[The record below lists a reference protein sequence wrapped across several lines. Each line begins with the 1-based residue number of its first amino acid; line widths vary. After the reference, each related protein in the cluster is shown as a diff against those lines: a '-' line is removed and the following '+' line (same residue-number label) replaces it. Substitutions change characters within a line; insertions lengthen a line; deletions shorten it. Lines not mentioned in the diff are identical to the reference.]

1 MSGLVSG
8 YSGIIAPTNLVT
20 NGAFRINQRG
30 TFSTLTPVKVGDY
43 VSDCWYV
50 GANTNADYV
59 EARNYSTEGLMQ
71 FTGYGKKGQRVEI
84 QLKPRDNFGYGVI
97 GDYNGSISPAN
108 SRWHYTTS
116 WMTVLNTEGVDIQ
129 ARFQGPYNWNDDLWH
144 QDPLTLV
151 KSGEIKQTTACIN
164 QSRGDTLTTGGFAFF
179 ILEEDGE
186 FNVRFYHA
194 TCVTGAYKHPP
205 NFVPVPYADDLA
217 RCQRYYQRINVQ
229 DHFGVYPQAL
239 IHYNGDSRVVHDYIL
254 PTQMATDAS
263 PVLIRH
269 GESVSEYS
277 VSSALGNS
285 NNFSTKYPT
294 FFGRVKGGRKVR
306 FYLHRSSQD
315 TSVTAMVASYTL
327 ELEIV

>member
-59 EARNYSTEGLMQ
+59 EARNHSKQMQ
-71 FTGYGKKGQRVEI
+71 FTGYGKKGQRIEI

-116 WMTVLNTEGVDIQ
+116 WMTVLNEEGVDIQ
-129 ARFQGPYNWNDDLWH
+129 ARFQGPYDLNDDLWH

-164 QSRGDTLTTGGFAFF
+164 QSRGDNLTTGGFAFF

-205 NFVPVPYADDLA
+205 NFVPVPYADDLV
-217 RCQRYYQRINVQ
+217 RCQRY
-229 DHFGVYPQAL
+229 
-239 IHYNGDSRVVHDYIL
+239 
-254 PTQMATDAS
+254 
-263 PVLIRH
+263 
-269 GESVSEYS
+269 
-277 VSSALGNS
+277 
-285 NNFSTKYPT
+285 
-294 FFGRVKGGRKVR
+294 
-306 FYLHRSSQD
+306 
-315 TSVTAMVASYTL
+315 
-327 ELEIV
+327 